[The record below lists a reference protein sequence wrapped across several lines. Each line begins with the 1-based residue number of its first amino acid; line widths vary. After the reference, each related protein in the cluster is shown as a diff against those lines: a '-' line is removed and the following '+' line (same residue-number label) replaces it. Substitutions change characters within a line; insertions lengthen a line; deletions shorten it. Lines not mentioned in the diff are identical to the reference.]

1 MKAVKGKDTAPEIV
15 VRRLC
20 RELGESGYRLHRK
33 DLPGAPDLAYMGRR
47 LAIFMHGCFWHRHA
61 CKAGSKVAKTN
72 AAYWRQKIDRKMA
85 RDAGNIGLECT
96 HRCRRVRPR

>member
-20 RELGESGYRLHRK
+20 RELEESGYRLHRK
-33 DLPGAPDLAYMGRR
+33 DLPGAPDLACTGR
-47 LAIFMHGCFWHRHA
+47 IFMHGCFWSRHA

-72 AAYWRQKIDRKMA
+72 AAYWRQRQ
-85 RDAGNIGLECT
+85 
-96 HRCRRVRPR
+96 